1 MKKETA
7 AERPHALLSCS
18 GAHRWMN
25 CPGSVK
31 MSEGFPD
38 KGSIYADE
46 GTLAHEAGEC
56 LIETGEIPQELID
69 RIEKFY
75 AEHLELE
82 YSTQEMLEDVR
93 IYADFVNREYTKERE
108 VDPEPML
115 RTEMRVDL
123 TRWIPDGFGTSDIV
137 IARWGKLHIIDL
149 KYGKGVKVSA
159 VDNPQLRLY
168 ALGALAAL
176 DEEYRINDVQM
187 TIYQPRTGNISEDF
201 ITADDL
207 YSWGSNVVGPAAK
220 LTEDDDAPVVPGE
233 WCTFCPAK
241 KVCKGRAE
249 KYMSVTK
256 YMEKNTLSAGE
267 IAEILHQIDG
277 LTAWVNDLKEGAIER
292 IQSGDTLPG
301 WKVVEGQSR
310 RKYTVKDKDIIDTCI
325 SAGFPLEKVSSVKVK
340 TITEMEKFM
349 GKDKFAEVLGALVD
363 KPAGK
368 PTLAKDD
375 EWK

>member
-1 MKKETA
+1 MKMTGN
-7 AERPHALLSCS
+7 ERAHAKLSCS

-31 MSEGFPD
+31 LSEGFPD

-46 GTLAHEAGEC
+46 GTLAHEAGEA
-56 LIETGEIPQELID
+56 LIDTGKIPQEHVGKID
-69 RIEKFY
+69 RFY
-75 AEHLELE
+75 ANHPELD
-82 YSTQEMLEDVR
+82 YSTQEMLEDVKE
-93 IYADFVNREYTKERE
+93 YADFVNREYAKERE
-108 VDPEPML
+108 ADPEPML

-168 ALGALAAL
+168 ALGALTAL
-176 DEEYRINDVQM
+176 DEEFHITEVVM
-187 TIYQPRTGNISEDF
+187 TIYQPRVSNISNDS
-201 ITADDL
+201 ISADDL
-207 YSWGSNVVGPAAK
+207 YSWGYGVVKPAAE
-220 LTEDDDAPVVPGE
+220 LAQTDDAPVAPGE

-241 KVCKGRAE
+241 AVCRARAD
-249 KYMSVTK
+249 KYMNVTK
-256 YMEKNTLSAGE
+256 YMNKTLSADE
-267 IAEILHQIDG
+267 IAEILHQVDG
-277 LTAWVNDLKEGAIER
+277 LTSWVNDLKAGAIER

-301 WKVVEGQSR
+301 WKIVEGQSR

-325 SAGFPLEKVSSVKVK
+325 SAGFPLEKVSSVKAK
-340 TITEMEKFM
+340 TITEMEKLM
-349 GKDKFAEVLGALVD
+349 GKDKFVEVLGALVD

-368 PTLAKDD
+368 PTLAEDN
-375 EWK
+375 E

>member
-1 MKKETA
+1 MKMTGN
-7 AERPHALLSCS
+7 ERAHAKLSCS

-31 MSEGFPD
+31 LSEGFPD

-46 GTLAHEAGEC
+46 GTLAHEAGEA
-56 LIETGEIPQELID
+56 LIDTGEIPQEHVGKID
-69 RIEKFY
+69 RFY
-75 AEHLELE
+75 ADHPELD
-82 YSTQEMLEDVR
+82 YSTQEMLEDVKE
-93 IYADFVNREYTKERE
+93 YADFVNREYAKERE
-108 VDPEPML
+108 VDPEPIL

-123 TRWIPDGFGTSDIV
+123 TRWISDGFGTSDVV

-176 DEEYRINDVQM
+176 DEEYHINDVQM

-207 YSWGSNVVGPAAK
+207 YSWGSNVVGPAAD
-220 LTEDDDAPVVPGE
+220 LAMSDNAPISTGE
-233 WCTFCPAK
+233 WCTFCPAR
-241 KVCKGRAE
+241 KVCKVRAE
-249 KYMSVTK
+249 KYTALRT
-256 YMEKNTLSAGE
+256 YMAKTTLSAGE
-267 IAEILHQIDG
+267 IAEILNLADG
-277 LTAWVNDLKEGAIER
+277 LVKWVEDIKSGAIER
-292 IQSGDTLPG
+292 IQGGDTLPG

-310 RKYTVKDKDIIDTCI
+310 RRFTIKDNDIIERCVKAGFVREKVMTVKAKGITD
-325 SAGFPLEKVSSVKVK
+325 LEKL
-340 TITEMEKFM
+340 M
-349 GKDKFAEVLGALVD
+349 GKERFQEVFGDSVE

-368 PTLAKDD
+368 PTLAVD
-375 EWK
+375 EEWR

>member
-31 MSEGFPD
+31 LSEGFPD

-46 GTLAHEAGEC
+46 GTLAHEAGEA
-56 LIETGEIPQELID
+56 LIDTGEISQEHID
-69 RIEKFY
+69 KIDKFY
-75 AEHLELE
+75 ADHPELE

-176 DEEYRINDVQM
+176 DEEFHITEVVM

-207 YSWGSNVVGPAAK
+207 YSWGANVVKPAAD
-220 LTEDDDAPVVPGE
+220 LAMSDNAPISTGE
-233 WCTFCPAK
+233 WCTFCPAR
-241 KVCKGRAE
+241 KVCKVRAE
-249 KYMSVTK
+249 KYTALRA
-256 YMEKNTLSAGE
+256 YMAKTTLSAGE
-267 IAEILHQIDG
+267 IAEILNLADG
-277 LTAWVNDLKEGAIER
+277 LVKWVEDIKSGAIER

-301 WKVVEGQSR
+301 WKVVEGTSR
-310 RKYTVKDKDIIDTCI
+310 RRFTIKDNDIIERCVKAGFVREKVMTVKAKGITD
-325 SAGFPLEKVSSVKVK
+325 LEKL
-340 TITEMEKFM
+340 M
-349 GKDKFAEVLGALVD
+349 GKERFQEVLGDSVE

-368 PTLAKDD
+368 PTLAVD
-375 EWK
+375 EEWR

>member
-7 AERPHALLSCS
+7 AKRPHALLSCS

-46 GTLAHEAGEC
+46 GTLAHEAGEA
-56 LIETGEIPQELID
+56 LIDTGEIPQEHVGKID
-69 RIEKFY
+69 RFY
-75 AEHLELE
+75 ADHPELD
-82 YSTQEMLEDVR
+82 YSTQEMLEDVKR
-93 IYADFVNREYTKERE
+93 YADFVDREYAKERE

-123 TRWIPDGFGTSDIV
+123 TRWIPDGFGTSDVV

-176 DEEYRINDVQM
+176 DEEYHINDVQM
-187 TIYQPRTGNISEDF
+187 TIYQPRAGNISEDF

-207 YSWGSNVVGPAAK
+207 YSWGANVVMPAAK
-220 LTEDDDAPVVPGE
+220 LTQTDDAPVVPGE
-233 WCTFCPAK
+233 WCAFCPAK

-267 IAEILHQIDG
+267 IAEILHRVDG

-301 WKVVEGQSR
+301 WKIVEGQSR

-325 SAGFPLEKVSSVKVK
+325 SAGFPLEKVSSVKAK
-340 TITEMEKFM
+340 TITEMEKLM
-349 GKDKFAEVLGALVD
+349 GKDKFTEVLGALVD

-368 PTLAKDD
+368 PTLAEDD

>member
-31 MSEGFPD
+31 LSEGFPD

-46 GTLAHEAGEC
+46 GTLAHEAGEA
-56 LIETGEIPQELID
+56 LIDTGEISQEHID
-69 RIEKFY
+69 KIDKFY
-75 AEHLELE
+75 ADHPELE
-82 YSTQEMLEDVR
+82 YSTQELIEDVKE
-93 IYADFVNREYTKERE
+93 YADFVNREYAKERE
-108 VDPEPML
+108 VNPEPML

-123 TRWIPDGFGTSDIV
+123 TRWIPDGFGTSDVV

-176 DEEYRINDVQM
+176 DEEYHINDVQM

-207 YSWGSNVVGPAAK
+207 YSWGANVVKPAAD
-220 LTEDDDAPVVPGE
+220 LAMSDDAPISTGE

-267 IAEILHQIDG
+267 IAEILHQVDG

-310 RKYTVKDKDIIDTCI
+310 RKYTAKDKDIISACI
-325 SAGFPLEKVSSVKVK
+325 SAGFEMEKVSSVKAK
-340 TITEMEKFM
+340 TITEMEKLM
-349 GKDKFAEVLGALVD
+349 GKDRFAEVLGALVD

-368 PTLAKDD
+368 PTLAEDD

>member
-1 MKKETA
+1 MKMTGN
-7 AERPHALLSCS
+7 ERAHAKLSCS

-31 MSEGFPD
+31 LSEGFPD

-46 GTLAHEAGEC
+46 GTLAHEAGEA
-56 LIETGEIPQELID
+56 LIDTGEIPQEHID
-69 RIEKFY
+69 KIDKFY
-75 AEHLELE
+75 ADNPELD
-82 YSTQEMLEDVR
+82 YSTQEMLEDVKE
-93 IYADFVNREYTKERE
+93 YADFVNREYAKERE

-123 TRWIPDGFGTSDIV
+123 TRWIPDGFGTSDVVIV
-137 IARWGKLHIIDL
+137 RWGKLHIIDL

-176 DEEYRINDVQM
+176 DEEYHINDVQM

-207 YSWGSNVVGPAAK
+207 YSWGANVVKPAAD
-220 LTEDDDAPVVPGE
+220 LAISDYAPISTGE
-233 WCTFCPAK
+233 WCTFCPAR

-249 KYMSVTK
+249 KYTALRS
-256 YMEKNTLSAGE
+256 YMAKTTLSAGE
-267 IAEILHQIDG
+267 IAEILNLADG
-277 LTAWVNDLKEGAIER
+277 LVKWVEDIKSGAIER
-292 IQSGDTLPG
+292 IQGGDTLPG
-301 WKVVEGQSR
+301 WKVVEGTSR
-310 RKYTVKDKDIIDTCI
+310 RRFTIKDNDIIERCVKAGFVREKVMTVKAKGITD
-325 SAGFPLEKVSSVKVK
+325 LEKL
-340 TITEMEKFM
+340 M
-349 GKDKFAEVLGALVD
+349 GKERFQEVFGDSVE

-368 PTLAKDD
+368 PTLAVD
-375 EWK
+375 EEWR